1 MRIHLIEHD
10 PEDFSRTNI
19 SFWTADK
26 GHQILQTY
34 VCNGDPLP
42 SLDDFDWLMV
52 MGGSQ
57 HAWDEQ
63 GNSWLQ
69 AEKKLVA
76 ETLASGKPFLGI
88 CFGAQILAET
98 LGGRL
103 FPNQHK
109 EIGWHEVK
117 LTRPGRDSFL
127 FKNIPTAFVSFHWHS
142 DHFSLPRNCT
152 RLAFS
157 KATENQAFVCD
168 DRLAVGLQFHP
179 EYTREMVAYYAAE
192 NRQDWKADEFVSPTE
207 EVLDRTDNIQ
217 DTYWLMENLLNNM
230 EREFID
236 FQSSSGS

>member
-1 MRIHLIEHD
+1 MKIQLIEHD
-10 PEDFSRTNI
+10 PHDFSRTNI
-19 SFWTADK
+19 SFWAADK

-69 AEKKLVA
+69 AEKRLVA
-76 ETLASGKPFLGI
+76 EVLKSGKAFLGI
-88 CFGAQILAET
+88 CFGAQILAES

-103 FPNQHK
+103 FPNKHR
-109 EIGWHEVK
+109 EIGWHEIS
-117 LTRPGRDSFL
+117 LTRPGQESFL
-127 FKNIPTAFVSFHWHS
+127 FKNIPASFVSFHWHS

-157 KATENQAFVCD
+157 KAAENQAFICQN
-168 DRLAVGLQFHP
+168 RPAVGFQFHP

-192 NRQDWKADEFVSPTE
+192 NRQHWKAEEFVSPTD
-207 EVLDRTDNIQ
+207 EVLARTDKIP

-230 EREFID
+230 EQEFID
-236 FQSSSGS
+236 V